1 MFKLVQQF
9 TTHGFREL
17 RNLRANFCHL
27 LVNADILNYRTFIQK
42 NIIYEYD
49 IPPLLISL
57 YMHVKILC
65 AYNHIYIMFCLGNTC
80 SFQIC
85 PCVTRLRTI
94 YIYPEGSFGSHYLN
108 WPLYLSCKGLNE
120 IWFYSNQFY
129 QQKYICMYIILVGIV
144 LFQD

>member
-1 MFKLVQQF
+1 MFKLVYMVLENF
-9 TTHGFREL
+9 GTW
-17 RNLRANFCHL
+17 ANFCHL
-27 LVNADILNYRTFIQK
+27 LVNADIPNYRTFIQK

-65 AYNHIYIMFCLGNTC
+65 AYKHIYNVLFGQYMLILDMSVCYTFTYY
-80 SFQIC
+80 IY
-85 PCVTRLRTI
+85 I

-129 QQKYICMYIILVGIV
+129 QQKYICMYIILVCIV
-144 LFQD
+144 LF